1 MPCSIRF
8 FKNRHKI
15 NSAMKK
21 LECYGRC
28 RNEKNDG
35 GKGGG
40 IIEMKGIIKKLIN
53 TILSTDVKC
62 YFILVF
68 IIQLIPSLIL
78 SSFNIDNTNRSV
90 QIIEQSNN
98 NLINFFLWS

>member
-35 GKGGG
+35 GKGEG